1 MGIRPNNRVRLF
13 RKSRAVYS
21 IITFSSYAV
30 KMIMNFDGVGSR
42 RKEEMFFNIVMPFFI
57 VIANDVKIVDFLRFL
72 FENHPPLE
80 ENSLT
85 KKFRE
90 KFSEIRIKTVKE
102 YMASIYYLRV
112 ETGEKSC

>member
-1 MGIRPNNRVRLF
+1 
-13 RKSRAVYS
+13 
-21 IITFSSYAV
+21 
-30 KMIMNFDGVGSR
+30 MNFDGVGSR

-72 FENHPPLE
+72 FEKHPPLE

-102 YMASIYYLRV
+102 YMASIYYLRA